1 MNMVSSVPY
10 EVVRHLGKAEV
21 RKYDDMVLVTVY
33 DMKEDDAFQLLFR
46 FISGDNDA
54 GTKIAMTTPVV
65 SRTGVPPD
73 PSSEGHLSFV
83 LPAGTSLES
92 APRPR
97 DPRVV
102 LELKKGGLFAVMR
115 FRGRA
120 GGNDVQ
126 RMTQELMDQLK
137 EANFDTHHRPFL
149 WRYNS
154 PFTPGFMRH
163 NEVAVRVVLRSV
175 ELRE

>member
-33 DMKEDDAFQLLFR
+33 EMKEDDAFQLLFR

>member
-1 MNMVSSVPY
+1 MVSSVPY
-10 EVVRHLGKAEV
+10 EVVRHLGEAEV
-21 RKYDDMVLVTVY
+21 RRYDDMVLVTVY
-33 DMKEDDAFQLLFR
+33 DMEEDEAFQLLFR

-73 PSSEGHLSFV
+73 PSSEGHLSFI
-83 LPAGTSLES
+83 LPAGTSLEK

-120 GGNDVQ
+120 GGDDVQ
-126 RMTQELMDQLK
+126 RMTQDLMGQLK

-149 WRYNS
+149 LRYNS

-163 NEVAVRVVLRSV
+163 NEVAVRVVPRSV
-175 ELRE
+175 ELGE